1 MTYEMPNSLSLD
13 TWTSWTFIY
22 LICFAIIP
30 SLMAF
35 WNIDLFQ
42 IQISS
47 LVKYHRNKNKKEFT

>member
-1 MTYEMPNSLSLD
+1 
-13 TWTSWTFIY
+13 
-22 LICFAIIP
+22 
-30 SLMAF
+30 MAF